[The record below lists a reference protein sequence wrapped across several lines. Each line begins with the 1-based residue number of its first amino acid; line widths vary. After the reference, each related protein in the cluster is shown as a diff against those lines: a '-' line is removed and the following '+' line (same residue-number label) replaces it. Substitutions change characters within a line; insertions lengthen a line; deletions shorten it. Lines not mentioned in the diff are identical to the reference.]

1 MTDEPRLSR
10 LDLNLL
16 VALDALLS
24 ERSVTRAAER
34 LHLSQPALSASLS
47 RLRTHFD
54 DRLLLRRG
62 NASELTPL
70 ARRLADRTAT
80 ALDAARLVFD
90 SRTTWDPTTSTRE
103 FSVYGS
109 DHAFAT
115 IGRRASLIAE
125 REAPGAR
132 LRFTLHNE
140 AIVEAMAERLRT
152 TDAMILPHGF
162 ARGLPHLDL
171 WREDWVLVVAEENRA
186 AARGVRLEDLAAA
199 RWVYTYQSRAAF
211 TPAGRQLE
219 QLGIEPDVVAV
230 VESFL
235 AMPAFIVGT
244 ERFGLVHRSL
254 STFIT
259 RVEGVRVVEPPFE
272 VTPILNALWWDPAN
286 DDDPEHAW
294 LRDVFARAGR
304 EVADSLT
311 EPAGP

>member
-1 MTDEPRLSR
+1 MPDEPRLSR

-16 VALDALLS
+16 VALDALLG

-34 LHLSQPALSASLS
+34 LHLSQPALSASLA

-54 DRLLLRRG
+54 DRLLVRRG

-70 ARRLADRTAT
+70 ARRLAGRTST
-80 ALDAARLVFD
+80 ALDAALRVFD
-90 SRTTWDPTTSTRE
+90 SRTSWDPATATRE

-115 IGRRASLIAE
+115 VGRRASLIAE
-125 REAPGAR
+125 REAPHVT
-132 LRFTLHNE
+132 LRFLLHNE
-140 AIVEAMAERLRT
+140 DIVEHAAERLRT
-152 TDAMILPHGF
+152 VDAMIIPHGF
-162 ARGLPHLDL
+162 VRGRSHLDL
-171 WREDWVLVVAEENRA
+171 WREDWVLVVADDNA
-186 AARGVRLEDLAAA
+186 SAARGIRLDDLAEAK
-199 RWVYTYQSRAAF
+199 WVYTYQSRSAF

-219 QLGIEPDVVAV
+219 QLGISPDVVAV

-235 AMPAFIVGT
+235 ALPAFVVGT
-244 ERFGLVHRSL
+244 ERLGLVHRSL
-254 STFIT
+254 TSYIT

-304 EVADSLT
+304 EVAESMAA
-311 EPAGP
+311 PA